1 MKIIYALKLNVI
13 LEKKK
18 NALVVE
24 EMKEKKM
31 AVLYTI

>member
-1 MKIIYALKLNVI
+1 MKIIYVLKLNVI
-13 LEKKK
+13 MEKKK

-31 AVLYTI
+31 NV